1 MYHCGVALEMNYGPS
16 GSASSIKMEPL
27 VQYFS
32 YSQNISDF
40 SLYYTD
46 TATTRQILKKEID
59 AGRPMWCAGNNVS
72 GGISHAYVCDGY
84 DDFYFFHF
92 NYGWGGTSDGYYNV
106 NLGSSMPY
114 GLHMFAVIGIMPLV
128 PNDIAVK
135 KLVAPSCAESFT
147 GPRSISVTVAN
158 YDTIPHSGIPISYV
172 VDNGSVVND
181 TITDTIPAL
190 SEIVFE
196 FSLPYDFSTIPGH
209 IYNLEAYTHY
219 AIDSFKEND
228 TLIAQIENAECV
240 SPPYYMNFR
249 DTDDVQRWRIV
260 DLNQDSK
267 TWVIQLEHPQGNL
280 DPGFIEYYYN
290 SSLEANDWLI
300 SRCINLEASKTYT
313 LSFWYKVFATNYP
326 NRMKVLIGKAPLTDS
341 LTTELID
348 MKSITNELYQLED
361 LDFTVPSDGSY
372 YIGWQCYSD
381 SNMIFMYLDNISIV
395 EAGSSGIDDAN
406 LSPFD
411 GCRIFPNPT
420 DGKFSIEFNSTQE
433 VINIKL
439 LSVLGQDIQ
448 SEKFENTDIIQ
459 LEIKHPN
466 GVYILELSDEKGN
479 KSVIRIVKE

>member
-1 MYHCGVALEMNYGPS
+1 
-16 GSASSIKMEPL
+16 
-27 VQYFS
+27 
-32 YSQNISDF
+32 
-40 SLYYTD
+40 
-46 TATTRQILKKEID
+46 
-59 AGRPMWCAGNNVS
+59 
-72 GGISHAYVCDGY
+72 
-84 DDFYFFHF
+84 
-92 NYGWGGTSDGYYNV
+92 
-106 NLGSSMPY
+106 
-114 GLHMFAVIGIMPLV
+114 
-128 PNDIAVK
+128 
-135 KLVAPSCAESFT
+135 
-147 GPRSISVTVAN
+147 
-158 YDTIPHSGIPISYV
+158 
-172 VDNGSVVND
+172 
-181 TITDTIPAL
+181 
-190 SEIVFE
+190 
-196 FSLPYDFSTIPGH
+196 
-209 IYNLEAYTHY
+209 
-219 AIDSFKEND
+219 
-228 TLIAQIENAECV
+228 
-240 SPPYYMNFR
+240 
-249 DTDDVQRWRIV
+249 
-260 DLNQDSK
+260 
-267 TWVIQLEHPQGNL
+267 
-280 DPGFIEYYYN
+280 
-290 SSLEANDWLI
+290 
-300 SRCINLEASKTYT
+300 
-313 LSFWYKVFATNYP
+313 
-326 NRMKVLIGKAPLTDS
+326 MKVLIGKAPLTDS